1 MKNARNSQKTLTNTQ
16 TSPFLAILGLGNE
29 FNGDDA
35 AGVYV
40 ARALQERVPASSQ
53 VLIID
58 AGLAPEN
65 FTATLR
71 RFHPELVIM
80 VDAVD
85 MGEMPGAIAC
95 LQWWEG
101 EGWSG
106 STHTLPTN
114 VLAEFLVREL
124 DCYILLLVIQVSQ
137 TDFDTSLSLPV
148 KKAVETVVRE
158 LSGWIREQ

>member
-1 MKNARNSQKTLTNTQ
+1 MKNARNRRRALTDTQ
-16 TSPFLAILGLGNE
+16 SSSFLAILGLGNE

-35 AGVYV
+35 AGVCV
-40 ARALQERVPASSQ
+40 ARALQERVSASSR

-85 MGEMPGAIAC
+85 MGEIPGSIAC
-95 LQWWEG
+95 LSWWEG

-106 STHTLPTN
+106 STHTLPPN
-114 VLAEFLVREL
+114 VLAKFLIHEL
-124 DCYILLLVIQVSQ
+124 GCCVILLAIQVSQ
-137 TDFDTSLSLPV
+137 TAFDTPLSVPV
-148 KKAVETVVRE
+148 KKAVETIVRE
-158 LSGWIREQ
+158 LLGWINE